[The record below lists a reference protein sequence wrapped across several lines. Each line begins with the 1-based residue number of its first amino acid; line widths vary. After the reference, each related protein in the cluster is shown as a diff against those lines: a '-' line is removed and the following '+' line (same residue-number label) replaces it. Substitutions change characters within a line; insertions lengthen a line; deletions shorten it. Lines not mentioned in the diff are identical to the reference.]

1 MLASDSER
9 MKIREGKEIV
19 EMSLRKR
26 GFSIGNETAAPSRK
40 KRYHYCEMKVMWV
53 VCFSRRVILAQQ
65 KCIANK
71 NTTYSSEQNRLYL
84 KAAFYALLKRNGLT
98 SHTSV
103 SRHRGN
109 CPSSL
114 EYRLGKRM

>member
-26 GFSIGNETAAPSRK
+26 GVSIGNEAAAPSRK
-40 KRYHYCEMKVMWV
+40 KRYHYCEMKVMWT
-53 VCFSRRVILAQQ
+53 VCFAQRCDLNQ
-65 KCIANK
+65 QECTANK
-71 NTTYSSEQNRLYL
+71 DTTCSAEQNRLYL
-84 KAAFYALLKRNGLT
+84 KAAFYALLKRTGLT

>member
-53 VCFSRRVILAQQ
+53 VCFSRGVILAQQ
-65 KCIANK
+65 KCATNK
-71 NTTYSSEQNRLYL
+71 ETTYSAEQNRLFL
-84 KAAFYALLKRNGLT
+84 KAAFYVLLEKTEPT

-114 EYRLGKRM
+114 GYRLGKRM